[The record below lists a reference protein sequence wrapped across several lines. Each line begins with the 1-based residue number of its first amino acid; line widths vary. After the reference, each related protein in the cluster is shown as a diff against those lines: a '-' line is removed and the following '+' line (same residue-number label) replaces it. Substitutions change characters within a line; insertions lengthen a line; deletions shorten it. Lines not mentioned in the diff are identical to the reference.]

1 MSDLRNHYVRDWL
14 TNDEGALCCAEFF
27 ISESYKGRF
36 INVGY
41 SIKNRNTASVFC
53 MLDVDNTLNQELNRH
68 IQHVTELIG
77 VLDKVHEFITT
88 SDSEGSRQR
97 SWVVPHRDIHDQV
110 TISIQHH
117 FKDSFKMIIQI
128 GTSTTYFSMGDEEM
142 VDVLLTL
149 TDLAKQ
155 HNKALAKLVVS

>member
-14 TNDEGALCCAEFF
+14 TNDEGALSCAEFF
-27 ISESYKGRF
+27 ISESYKGGF

-41 SIKNRNTASVFC
+41 TIKNRNAASVFC
-53 MLDVDNTLNQELNRH
+53 MLDVDKTLNQELNRH
-68 IQHVTELIG
+68 IQHVTNLIS

-88 SDSEGSRQR
+88 SSTEGSRQR
-97 SWVVPHRDIHDQV
+97 SWAISHRDIHDQV

-117 FKDSFKMIIQI
+117 FKNSFKMIIQI
-128 GTSTTYFSMGDEEM
+128 GTSTTYFSLEDEEM
-142 VDVLLTL
+142 VDAILTL

-155 HNKALAKLVVS
+155 HNKALGKLVAS